1 MAVGS
6 VQRGHAR
13 LNLMALLMSL
23 LMLAACKNDSLFG
36 GRFPP
41 NGDWSLDVFS
51 PPFMQGWVE
60 QVIVED
66 VNGRMFIGPGGV
78 VGSGDPDFDKE
89 EPRGWGS
96 IGRNIYVMTRSGL
109 PKRIYVR
116 WQSITEQKTY
126 QGWVDIPE
134 DARRMMRGS
143 VAHKCPGWPDNPM
156 NHMAAAIIGVA
167 PGGKIGVWVEDN
179 CLNDHL
185 IASAQAEIEPLGPDQ
200 GMNHGRYAYP
210 IKESTKRYIE
220 RYGIPY
226 GSW

>member
-1 MAVGS
+1 
-6 VQRGHAR
+6 
-13 LNLMALLMSL
+13 
-23 LMLAACKNDSLFG
+23 
-36 GRFPP
+36 
-41 NGDWSLDVFS
+41 
-51 PPFMQGWVE
+51 
-60 QVIVED
+60 
-66 VNGRMFIGPGGV
+66 
-78 VGSGDPDFDKE
+78 
-89 EPRGWGS
+89 
-96 IGRNIYVMTRSGL
+96 MTRSGL

-200 GMNHGRYAYP
+200 GMNQGRFAYP

>member
-1 MAVGS
+1 MASPMAVGS

-13 LNLMALLMSL
+13 LKFMALLMSL
-23 LMLAACKNDSLFG
+23 LILAACKNDSLFG

-60 QVIVED
+60 QLIVED

-116 WQSITEQKTY
+116 
-126 QGWVDIPE
+126 
-134 DARRMMRGS
+134 
-143 VAHKCPGWPDNPM
+143 
-156 NHMAAAIIGVA
+156 
-167 PGGKIGVWVEDN
+167 
-179 CLNDHL
+179 
-185 IASAQAEIEPLGPDQ
+185 
-200 GMNHGRYAYP
+200 
-210 IKESTKRYIE
+210 
-220 RYGIPY
+220 
-226 GSW
+226 